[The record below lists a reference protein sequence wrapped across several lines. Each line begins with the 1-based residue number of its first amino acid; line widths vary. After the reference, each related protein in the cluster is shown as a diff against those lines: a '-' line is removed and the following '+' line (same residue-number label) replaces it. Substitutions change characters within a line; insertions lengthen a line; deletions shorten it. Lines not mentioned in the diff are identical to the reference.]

1 MSKVGEENELLRV
14 FFAFM
19 CTNIL
24 LFCTADVVKRCCR
37 RVLVVL
43 AGPVAMCV
51 CTVVWPIRGCVT
63 FEAVRK
69 HTFLIV
75 TYKSID
81 PD

>member
-1 MSKVGEENELLRV
+1 MFLQV
-14 FFAFM
+14 F
-19 CTNIL
+19 CTQIFFF
-24 LFCTADVVKRCCR
+24 FCTAVVVKRCFR

-43 AGPVAMCV
+43 VGPVAMCV

-69 HTFLIV
+69 YTFQCV

-81 PD
+81 LERFQPSG